1 MYRTSDFLASN
12 HCSMKHVHADE
23 AKQSAATGTE
33 VASTVVAVVAGEAS
47 PGTQAARSLCSSGSS
62 ASVEMDVLAVEE
74 KMDSNTIA
82 PAEDPHSIA
91 GDHGEVFLDPVLDA
105 DLITAAIEPF
115 NELEVGQGD
124 VISPLS
130 YIFGFDL
137 LQSAVNDM
145 VHQGTLFRPIE
156 TNDADFLIVQY
167 ADDTLLI
174 LPTDKEQLLAL
185 KETLQKFSSSTGLKI
200 NYEKSYMVPI
210 NVSEER
216 IKQLAVD
223 LGVGWGEC
231 LSHIWACRWERRGQ
245 RSPSYFH

>member
-1 MYRTSDFLASN
+1 
-12 HCSMKHVHADE
+12 VV
-23 AKQSAATGTE
+23 
-33 VASTVVAVVAGEAS
+33 VASGEAS
-47 PGTQAARSLCSSGSS
+47 PGTQDARLLCLSNSWTS
-62 ASVEMDVLAVEE
+62 AETGVLAVEE
-74 KMDSNTIA
+74 KVHSNA
-82 PAEDPHSIA
+82 VALAKDLHGVA

-124 VISPLS
+124 VISPLF

-200 NYEKSYMVPI
+200 NYDKSYMVPI